1 MPKKGFIDNV
11 SVGNAC
17 TEDWNKMVG
26 SRSVRMCE
34 HCAKNVNNLSEMT
47 RKDAKRLVR
56 ASDGNIC
63 IRYMKHPVT
72 KRPVFAD
79 QMYQITRRAPGI
91 AAGVMT
97 ASMSLSTMAYAQ
109 GGVSISRLPQV
120 PIEEKI
126 ETSKAQPAEA
136 PDEKVVRPNENE
148 SVKDAITDGS
158 LEVLV
163 VDPQGAVVSGATVTI
178 TNSDSTPQF
187 SASAISNGEGFVAFE
202 QMPVGTFQV
211 DASANGFRL
220 TRQAASVTLG
230 KVTVL
235 RTTLNIA
242 GEIFL
247 SGVIAVSRDYST
259 ALVRA
264 VDNDDIDEV
273 RDLIARGEN
282 VNGKDE
288 NYDNITPLFVAVEN
302 GDREIVRLLLDSGA
316 KVNVRDRNKQTPLMR
331 IDDEASA
338 ELVEILVQA
347 GAKLNLSD
355 NEGSTALIY
364 AAANASTDVLRALI
378 DSGADVNIAN
388 KAGETPLMKAAD
400 KGDIESVR
408 LLLISGANVNARD
421 KEGDN
426 AWDYADE
433 DEIEELLVSFG
444 VEVPPDE
451 PETGLSDAPKFV
463 ISR

>member
-1 MPKKGFIDNV
+1 MPKNGFIDNV

-34 HCAKNVNNLSEMT
+34 HCTKDVNNLSEMT

-72 KRPVFAD
+72 KRPIFAD
-79 QMYQITRRAPGI
+79 QMYQITRRASGI

-109 GGVSISRLPQV
+109 GGASISRLPQA
-120 PIEEKI
+120 PTDEKS
-126 ETSKAQPAEA
+126 ESTKAQPAES
-136 PDEKVVRPNENE
+136 PDDKVVRSSENENA
-148 SVKDAITDGS
+148 KDPIAVSS

-187 SASAISNGEGFVAFE
+187 SSSGISNADGLAVFE
-202 QMPVGTFQV
+202 QMPVGVFYV
-211 DASANGFRL
+211 DATANGFRL
-220 TRQAASVTLG
+220 SRQTASVSLG
-230 KVTVL
+230 KVTVV
-235 RTTLNIA
+235 RTTLDIA
-242 GEIFL
+242 GEVFL

-331 IDDEASA
+331 IDDDASA

-364 AAANASTDVLRALI
+364 ASANAPTEVLAALI
-378 DSGADVNIAN
+378 NAGADVNIAN

-433 DEIEELLVSFG
+433 DEIEQLLVSFG

-451 PETGLSDAPKFV
+451 LPAVRIENPDLN
-463 ISR
+463 IRR